1 MIKSLLQ
8 GLVIGFSVNAPIGPI
23 GVFCMRRTLVD
34 GLSAGIWAGF
44 GAAAADGIFGT
55 ISALGVH
62 QISVWLSYAR
72 FWLSLGGGI
81 LLLAFAIWVFFR
93 PPVAM
98 QINGNLPPAAERRG
112 VGIKSFFLALG
123 FTIIN
128 PLTILLF
135 AAIFAG
141 IDPRASLAS
150 LLSIVLGMFISA
162 LICWTV
168 LALLT
173 HYVRLRL
180 GSRMMTAVN
189 WLSAAAFVGFG
200 LWAILSAFRH
210 R

>member
-1 MIKSLLQ
+1 
-8 GLVIGFSVNAPIGPI
+8 
-23 GVFCMRRTLVD
+23 
-34 GLSAGIWAGF
+34 
-44 GAAAADGIFGT
+44 
-55 ISALGVH
+55 
-62 QISVWLSYAR
+62 
-72 FWLSLGGGI
+72 LGGGI

-200 LWAILSAFRH
+200 VWAILSGFH
-210 R
+210 PV